1 MSTFIPNLTKKT
13 NLMCSLLERNSHLVW
28 TSDMQKELNTIRNDI
43 TSAVELIHYS
53 PIYTTENFWHGSD
66 KNGTRTPKKGS
77 ARVNFVV

>member
-43 TSAVELIHYS
+43 TSAVELIHYDPNKPAS
-53 PIYTTENFWHGSD
+53 QPAS
-66 KNGTRTPKKGS
+66 RLMLL
-77 ARVNFVV
+77 